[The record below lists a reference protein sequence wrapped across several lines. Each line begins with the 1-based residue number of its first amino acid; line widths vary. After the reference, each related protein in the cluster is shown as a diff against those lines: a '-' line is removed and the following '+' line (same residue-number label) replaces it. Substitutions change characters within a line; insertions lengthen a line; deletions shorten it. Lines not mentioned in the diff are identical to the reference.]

1 MSTDYHVP
9 AVWGLRFGQLGVFFG
24 RRYRYRCIMSGV
36 LLPRRKMLAASAA
49 LAGLPVAAGVDG
61 LLITPRRL
69 DVTHHMFGTAVT
81 AAAPLRIVQVSD
93 LHIRGFGAVEEQ
105 AVDAIV
111 AARPDV
117 IVHTGDMLES
127 PRGLEPLR
135 EFLGRCPAVPSFAIP
150 GNWEYSSRVPL
161 SEFGRL
167 CDAVGVEWLVNRSVA
182 MSHAGTA
189 LRITGLDDL
198 RGGRPDAVA
207 ALGTA
212 EPVPN
217 HLVLAH
223 CPALRDQLS
232 LPAHHP
238 ADLVLSGHTHGGQVA
253 PLGMPIV
260 LPPGSGRYVAGWYG
274 RDGGDHLPPLYVS
287 RGLGMSLIPVRLGAV
302 PEVAIFEWTLACE
315 YR

>member
-1 MSTDYHVP
+1 MSN
-9 AVWGLRFGQLGVFFG
+9 
-24 RRYRYRCIMSGV
+24 V

-61 LLITPRRL
+61 LLVTPRRL
-69 DVTHHMFGTAVT
+69 DVTRHTFGGSVT

-105 AVDAIV
+105 VVNAIV

-127 PRGLEPLR
+127 PRGFRPLR
-135 EFLGRCPAVPSFAIP
+135 EFLRRCPAVPSFAIP
-150 GNWEYSSRVPL
+150 GNWEYSSGVPL
-161 SEFGRL
+161 SAFGRL
-167 CDAVGVEWLVNRSVA
+167 CDAVGIEWLVNRSVA
-182 MSHAGTA
+182 MSHRGTA

-198 RGGRPDAVA
+198 RGGRPDAAA

-223 CPALRDQLS
+223 CPALRDRLG
-232 LPAHHP
+232 LPTQHP

-253 PLGMPIV
+253 PLGMPVV

-274 RDGGDHLPPLYVS
+274 REGGDPLPPLYVS
-287 RGLGMSLIPVRLGAV
+287 RGIGMSLIPVRLGAV
-302 PEVAIFEWTLACE
+302 PEVAVFEWTLAGQ
-315 YR
+315 RDQRFRQLRNGS

>member
-1 MSTDYHVP
+1 
-9 AVWGLRFGQLGVFFG
+9 
-24 RRYRYRCIMSGV
+24 
-36 LLPRRKMLAASAA
+36 MLAASAA
-49 LAGLPVAAGVDG
+49 VVGLPVAVGVDG
-61 LLITPRRL
+61 LLVTPRRL
-69 DVTHHMFGTAVT
+69 DVTRHTFGGSVS

-105 AVDAIV
+105 VIDAIV

-127 PRGLEPLR
+127 QRGLGPLR
-135 EFLGRCPAVPSFAIP
+135 EFLRRCPAVPSFAIP
-150 GNWEYSSRVPL
+150 GNWEYSSGVPL

-167 CDAVGVEWLVNRSVA
+167 CDAVGIEWLVNRSVA
-182 MSHAGTA
+182 MSHRGTA

-198 RGGRPDAVA
+198 RGGRPDAAA

-212 EPVPN
+212 EPAPN

-232 LPAHHP
+232 LPTQHP

-253 PLGMPIV
+253 PLGMPVV

-274 RDGGDHLPPLYVS
+274 SDGGDPLPPLYVS
-287 RGLGMSLIPVRLGAV
+287 RGIGMSLIPVRLGAV
-302 PEVAIFEWTLACE
+302 PEVAVFEWTLAGE
-315 YR
+315 RRSRFRQRGHGSVHPGGMAGYWTVGVMVPRTPN